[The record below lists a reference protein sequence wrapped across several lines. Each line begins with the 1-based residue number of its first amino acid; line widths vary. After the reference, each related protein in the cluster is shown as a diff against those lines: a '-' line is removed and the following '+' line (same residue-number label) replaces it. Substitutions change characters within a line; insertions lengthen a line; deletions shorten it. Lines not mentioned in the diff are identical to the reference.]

1 MPASTVSLPL
11 TLATAL
17 LAAGASADPVMV
29 LQMNLKDLAARAD
42 KIYRGTVV
50 GIDRTTVRVGGG
62 ELPAVVYRLRVGE
75 VFKGEIDAGG
85 REPVIELK
93 MVSQAK
99 VAGRSGSKRSASV
112 LPEMPGLDMGQ
123 DYVLFTT
130 RPSSVG
136 LSTTVGLGQGAFT
149 ITGSGKDEA
158 AVNAENNLG
167 LGRDLRQS
175 GLPTRGPVSY
185 AQLAQAIRS
194 VLSE

>member
-17 LAAGASADPVMV
+17 LAAGTSADTVMV
-29 LQMNLKDLAARAD
+29 LQMNLKDLATRAD

-75 VFKGEIDAGG
+75 VFKGEIDSRG

-99 VAGRSGSKRSASV
+99 VVGRSGSMRHASV
-112 LPEMPGLDMGQ
+112 LPEMPRLDMGE

-149 ITGSGKDEA
+149 IAGSGKDEA
-158 AVNAENNLG
+158 AVNAQNNLG
-167 LGRDLRQS
+167 LGRDLRRS
-175 GLPTRGPVSY
+175 GLPPRGPVSY